1 MTRLPTTDLY
11 FLNTM
16 APWVRARFGLRK
28 KPIRAIGA
36 NAFIAGEWFV
46 LVRRDTPQ
54 LMREAL
60 AWRGKLAYVIDDDV
74 AAGMQCPL
82 LPTPYRMKLAEFD
95 RQFHRDLLAR
105 ADVILA
111 ASDALA
117 QSLARN
123 HTLGGPIKRI
133 DPVWR
138 QPFADTAHF
147 AAVERGAPLRIVQ
160 LGSASHRE
168 TLRAIAPIMRDILE
182 RDDRITYTYFSPQ
195 RIDERLEQHSRA
207 RRIEP
212 MTWREY
218 QRWIG
223 RNRFHLALYPLAQTA
238 FDRARSASKLTEHA
252 ILGAAGIY
260 AEGWHPARICKGTLL
275 APDRP
280 EEWGEMISQA
290 ISQRHE
296 LQLVAETFNNSQACV
311 QPCAVQQGLWKG
323 ILSIEQC

>member
-11 FLNTM
+11 FLNAM
-16 APWVRARFGLRK
+16 APWVRPRFGLRK

-36 NAFIAGEWFV
+36 NSFITGEWFV
-46 LVRRDTPQ
+46 LVRRDTPH

-60 AWRGKLAYVIDDDV
+60 AWHGKLAYVIDDDV
-74 AAGMQCPL
+74 AAGVQCPL
-82 LPTPYRMKLAEFD
+82 LPKPYRMRLAEFD

-117 QSLARN
+117 QSLTRN
-123 HTLGGPIKRI
+123 HTLGGPVRRI

-138 QPFADTAHF
+138 QPLADTSHF
-147 AAVERGAPLRIVQ
+147 HAVGRGAPLRVVQ
-160 LGSASHRE
+160 LGSASHRDA
-168 TLRAIAPIMRDILE
+168 LKAMAPIMRNILE
-182 RDDRITYTYFSPQ
+182 RDERITFTYFSPQ
-195 RIDERLEQHSRA
+195 RVDDGLEQHSRA

-252 ILGAAGIY
+252 ILGAAGLY
-260 AEGWHPARICKGTLL
+260 PEGWQPARMRKGTLL

-280 EEWGEMISQA
+280 EEWGEAIERA

-296 LQLVAETFNNSQACV
+296 LQLIAETFNNSSPCV
-311 QPCAVQQGLWKG
+311 QPFAVQQGVWKG